1 MRSISIIYYS
11 ETGNT
16 DTVARWILEGA
27 VGVPDTEIRLFNLK
41 DSEEPDREYVESCD
55 AVIFGTPTYVAN
67 MCWQMK
73 K

>member
-16 DTVARWILEGA
+16 DTVAHWILEGA

-41 DSEEPDREYVESCD
+41 DSE
-55 AVIFGTPTYVAN
+55 
-67 MCWQMK
+67 
-73 K
+73 